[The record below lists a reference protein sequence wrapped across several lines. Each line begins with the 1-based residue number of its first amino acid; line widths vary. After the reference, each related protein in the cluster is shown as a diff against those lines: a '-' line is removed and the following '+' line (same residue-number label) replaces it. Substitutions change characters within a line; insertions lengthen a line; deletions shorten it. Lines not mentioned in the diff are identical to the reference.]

1 MAKQTVGVGSSAN
14 DGTGDT
20 LRTGAGKIND
30 NFNEIY
36 AEFGDGTNL
45 SNGNTAGD
53 ILVAD
58 GTKFANRTTSGDI
71 TISNTG
77 AINLR
82 GNSLTIP
89 GDTAPS
95 PTSNKLYAVGSTLY
109 WDGNTIG
116 VASGGSFS
124 SFNVAGDSGSAQ
136 SVTDGNTLTV
146 AGGTGIASVAS
157 ATDTITLNIDST
169 VATLTGTQTLTNK
182 SLTAPTLTGSSSA
195 AGSIIFKEDT
205 DNGTDGV
212 TLIGP
217 AATANVTV
225 TLPAATD
232 TLVGKATTDILT
244 NKTLTSPVLGGT
256 TTTASGNLIVD
267 PATQILEVKGDG
279 SSTEGGIQLNCRVN
293 THGQKILA
301 QPHSEGVTNTMLL
314 PKGGDSTL
322 VSEISTSTLTNK
334 TIDANGTGNSITNLE
349 VADFA
354 AASIVTQSEGIGS
367 NNNDTTIPTS
377 AAVKAYADSVGG
389 GGGGGSTI
397 VVQDE
402 GSALSTN
409 ATTLNF
415 VGAGVTASGTGAVK
429 TVTVNAGVS
438 TLAALTDTT
447 IASSAAG
454 QTLLYDASDSYDNKQ
469 IKVFENNSAYT
480 TAFPMFFGAQMFTIS
495 AAGTGN
501 GYTFENYNSDGTDMN
516 SGGGATGS
524 TLTIFED
531 QVVVF
536 HLKWGS
542 GHPFAIRTGASGGSN
557 GTNLATNNGGDNL
570 IHVAP
575 NGTVTTGTSANA
587 KTEGYLIWK
596 VPHFGSNQAS
606 TYYYQCTQHP
616 SSMYGLIKIRT
627 ITY

>member
-1 MAKQTVGVGSSAN
+1 MAKQSVGIGSSAN
-14 DGTGDT
+14 DGQGDT
-20 LRTGAGKIND
+20 LRTGATKIND

-45 SNGNTAGD
+45 SSGNTAGD

-58 GTKFANRTTSGDI
+58 GTKFANVTTSGDI
-71 TISNTG
+71 SISNTG

-82 GNSLTIP
+82 SNELTIAEGSDP
-89 GDTAPS
+89 GSGNRD
-95 PTSNKLYAVGSTLY
+95 NKLYNVGGTLY

-124 SFNVAGDSGSAQ
+124 SFTISGDTGSD
-136 SVTDGNTLTV
+136 SVTDGNTVKIATGSGLTST
-146 AGGTGIASVAS
+146 AADASGTPTVTINLDLTTGLTFEG
-157 ATDTITLNIDST
+157 ATANDFETTLAVTDPTADRTITLPDATGT
-169 VATLTGTQTLTNK
+169 VALT
-182 SLTAPTLTGSSSA
+182 SD
-195 AGSIIFKEDT
+195 I
-205 DNGTDGV
+205 
-212 TLIGP
+212 
-217 AATANVTV
+217 TV
-225 TLPAATD
+225 TASS
-232 TLVGKATTDILT
+232 TTVFT

-267 PATQILEVKGDG
+267 PATQILEVRGDG
-279 SSTEGGIQLNCRVN
+279 SSTEGAIQLNCRVN

-314 PKGGDSTL
+314 PKGADSTL
-322 VSEISTSTLTNK
+322 VSEVSTSTLTNK

-354 AASIVTQSEGIGS
+354 AASIITDSEGIGS
-367 NNNDTTIPTS
+367 NNNNTTIPTS

-389 GGGGGSTI
+389 GGGGSLTI
-397 VVQDE
+397 QEE
-402 GSALSTN
+402 GTSLSTA

-415 VGAGVTASGTGAVK
+415 VGAGVTATGNTSTK
-429 TVTVNAGVS
+429 TITIGAGIS
-438 TLAALTDTT
+438 TLAGLTDTT

-469 IKVFENNSAYT
+469 IQVFENNSAYT
-480 TAFPMFFGAQMFTIS
+480 NAFPMFFGAQMFTIS
-495 AAGTGN
+495 AAGTSN

-516 SGGGATGS
+516 SGGGASGS

-542 GHPFAIRTGASGGSN
+542 SHPFAIRTGASGGSS

-570 IHVAP
+570 IHIAP
-575 NGTVTTGTSANA
+575 NGTVTSGTSANA
-587 KTEGYLIWK
+587 KSEGYLIWK

-606 TYYYQCTQHP
+606 TYYYQCTAHP

>member
-1 MAKQTVGVGSSAN
+1 MAFQTLGLGSSAN

-20 LRTGAGKIND
+20 LRAAGTKINA
-30 NFNEIY
+30 NTGEIY
-36 AEFGDGTNL
+36 ARFGSG
-45 SNGNTAGD
+45 SGNGATLESATAAN
-53 ILVAD
+53 ILVGN
-58 GTKFANRTTSGDI
+58 GTKFASVATSGDFTISTSGAMSVRNNEI
-71 TISNTG
+71 TIPTG
-77 AINLR
+77 
-82 GNSLTIP
+82 STP
-89 GDTAPS
+89 GST
-95 PTSNKLYAVGSTLY
+95 TNKLYNVGGALFFN
-109 WDGNTIG
+109 G
-116 VASGGSFS
+116 ASVGTGS
-124 SFNVAGDSGSAQ
+124 VTGMTQMRITGDSGGNKT
-136 SVTDGNTLTV
+136 VTNNEIVTI
-146 AGGTGIASVAS
+146 AGGTGITSVAS
-157 ATDTITLNIDST
+157 DDQTITLNIDAT

-182 SLTAPTLTGSSSA
+182 TLTTPIIASLKQSSS
-195 AGSIIFKEDT
+195 
-205 DNGTDGV
+205 N
-212 TLIGP
+212 TLTMP
-217 AATANVTV
+217 AV
-225 TLPAATD
+225 TD
-232 TLVGKATTDILT
+232 TLVGKTTTDTLT

-389 GGGGGSTI
+389 GGGGGSTV

-415 VGAGVTASGTGAVK
+415 VGAGVVASGTGAVK
-429 TVTVNAGVS
+429 TITVGAGVS
-438 TLAALTDTT
+438 TLAGLSDTT

-495 AAGTGN
+495 AAGTSN

-516 SGGGATGS
+516 SGANASGS
-524 TLTIFED
+524 TLTVFED

-536 HLKWGS
+536 YLKWGS
-542 GHPFAIRTGASGGSN
+542 GHPFAIRTGINPPSTIT
-557 GTNLATNNGGDNL
+557 GTNLATGTGGDNL
-570 IHVAP
+570 IHIAP

-587 KTEGYLIWK
+587 KSEGYLIWK

-606 TYYYQCTQHP
+606 TYWYQCTAHP
-616 SSMYGLIKIRT
+616 TSMYGLIKIRT

>member
-1 MAKQTVGVGSSAN
+1 MAFQTLGLGSSAN

-20 LRTGAGKIND
+20 LRAAGTKINA
-30 NFNEIY
+30 NTGEIY
-36 AEFGDGTNL
+36 ARFGSG
-45 SNGNTAGD
+45 SGNGATLESATAAN
-53 ILVAD
+53 ILVGN
-58 GTKFANRTTSGDI
+58 GTKFASVATSGDFAISTSGAMSVRNNEI
-71 TISNTG
+71 TIPTG
-77 AINLR
+77 
-82 GNSLTIP
+82 STP
-89 GDTAPS
+89 GST
-95 PTSNKLYAVGSTLY
+95 TNKLYNVGGALFFN
-109 WDGNTIG
+109 G
-116 VASGGSFS
+116 ASVGTGSVTGMTQFK
-124 SFNVAGDSGSAQ
+124 VAGDTGGNKT
-136 SVTDGNTLTV
+136 VTNSEIVTI
-146 AGGTGIASVAS
+146 AGGTGIASVS
-157 ATDTITLNIDST
+157 SDDQTVPLNIDAT

-182 SLTAPTLTGSSSA
+182 TLPTPIIASLKQSSSNTLTM
-195 AGSIIFKEDT
+195 
-205 DNGTDGV
+205 
-212 TLIGP
+212 P
-217 AATANVTV
+217 AV
-225 TLPAATD
+225 TD
-232 TLVGKATTDILT
+232 TLVGKTTTDTLT

-389 GGGGGSTI
+389 GGGGGSTV

-429 TVTVNAGVS
+429 TITVGAGVS
-438 TLAALTDTT
+438 TLAGLSDTT

-516 SGGGATGS
+516 SGANASGS
-524 TLTIFED
+524 TLTVFED

-536 HLKWGS
+536 YLKWGS
-542 GHPFAIRTGASGGSN
+542 GHPFAIRTGINPPSTIT
-557 GTNLATNNGGDNL
+557 GTNLATGTGGDNL
-570 IHVAP
+570 IHIAP

-587 KTEGYLIWK
+587 QTSGYLIWK

-606 TYYYQCTQHP
+606 TYWYQCTQHP
-616 SSMYGLIKIRT
+616 TSMYGLIKIRT